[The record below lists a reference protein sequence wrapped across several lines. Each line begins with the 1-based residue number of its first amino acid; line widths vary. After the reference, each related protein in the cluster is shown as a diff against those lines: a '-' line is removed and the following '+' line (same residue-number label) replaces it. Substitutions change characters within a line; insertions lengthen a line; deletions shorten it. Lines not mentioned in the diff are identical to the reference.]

1 MQSTIKTVEFDQ
13 IRQLVSNYTYSLK
26 AKNELLNLV
35 PETEFF
41 SVLEMV
47 NKTDEL
53 LKVIAQYGSIPFLEN
68 FDNNLLLNL
77 KQVERIYSIEEL
89 LYLKLFLK
97 MSIDI
102 KQYLES
108 VSKEFKFKHLSEI
121 IELNSFNKLYQI
133 FNETF
138 NDYGEI
144 YDDATKELKEIRQKI
159 RNLELNL
166 TKRLNDLIK
175 KQAEYLNDSKI
186 VIRNGRS
193 CLAVK
198 DTYKNKIKGV
208 IHDISASKQTIFIEP
223 EVSLQIN
230 ADIELNKLLEQKE
243 IQKILTHLT
252 KLVNEDFD
260 SLLINY
266 NKLIK
271 LDIIHAKAKYSLNTD
286 GIKPNLNN
294 KGFINLINAKHPLIP
309 KDEVVPISLN
319 LDENESTLLIT
330 GPNTGGKTVTLKT
343 VGLLTLMIQSGILV
357 PLKEDSSLA
366 IFDNIFVDI
375 GDEQSIENSL
385 STFSSH
391 ITKIISFINNLTN
404 NSLVLLDE
412 LGSGTDPNEGVAL
425 AIAIIEELQKKDI
438 RLIVTSHF
446 SELKTYAY
454 EKANIKLASVAFDIK
469 TLKPLYH
476 LEHGI
481 IGQSHARL
489 IAERLGMKKD
499 VINHANN
506 LFMQRET
513 ELAKIIDKLSLE
525 KQALN
530 EEQKRIKKLEE
541 KYLNELTNLNKTKE
555 KLINEQN
562 QTLEKIKE
570 EEIKKWEEKVKEV
583 NEIIKIIEEEKNVKP
598 HHVADLKGSINIGIN
613 NEVIKD
619 EEELKKGDQVF
630 IIPYQQY
637 GYIINIENNKYLV
650 KFGNFELEF
659 KNKDLT
665 KVEAKNEVKPKIKPK
680 KQQVPNHDYDKSA
693 KLEVDLRGLRFE
705 EVKEV
710 LDKSIDKALL
720 SNIRS
725 LTIIHGFG
733 TGALKKAV
741 DQYIKKSSLI
751 KSHRGGRE
759 GEGLGGVTIITLK

>member
-121 IELNSFNKLYQI
+121 IELNSFNKLYEI

>member
-121 IELNSFNKLYQI
+121 IELNSFNKLYEI

-637 GYIINIENNKYLV
+637 GYIINIENNKYIV

>member
-35 PETEFF
+35 PETDFF

-637 GYIINIENNKYLV
+637 GYIINIENNKYIV

>member
-637 GYIINIENNKYLV
+637 GYIINIENNKYIV

>member
-47 NKTDEL
+47 NETDEL

-357 PLKEDSSLA
+357 PLKEDSSVA

-562 QTLEKIKE
+562 QTLKKIKE

-583 NEIIKIIEEEKNVKP
+583 NEIIEIIEEEKNVKP

>member
-121 IELNSFNKLYQI
+121 IELNSFNKLYEI

-555 KLINEQN
+555 KLINEQK
-562 QTLEKIKE
+562 QTLKKIKE

-637 GYIINIENNKYLV
+637 GYIINIENNKYIV